1 MSILHMDSGLVGEV
15 SRGLAQTS
23 VSLQSTSHT
32 LTNAE
37 YRLADAWQGYSRD
50 QFLGEYQPLIRRL
63 AQLADDG
70 QALSQRLQREV
81 EEWEQVASQLGAGT
95 LVGMGGLLQT
105 SGGGVNHWLPD
116 NFPGWPTMLP
126 PLAIVSQLGG
136 WLDTWP
142 DWLKNQLSPFLPFLQ
157 PPALPAPEPVGEPT
171 GPTRLGELLND
182 SVVQE
187 PPPEPTK
194 EVGVESGGSTA
205 VPAPV
210 TPPTQPAPI
219 FNGYPVPIKSQGNL
233 GGNAA
238 CAPTSVSMIL
248 DYYHNQN
255 VQNQTAS
262 LQELLAM
269 LDKGDFTLGQ
279 GMSLNRIT
287 DELQDLGYSNV
298 SAQVNASQ
306 ADLQNHLQ
314 QGPVIATVMLDMKTS
329 QLTAAGSAVHAVVV
343 KGISGD
349 GQTVFINDPWTG
361 SEVLLPVADFAA
373 TWQRGSNGL
382 YVIRP

>member
-1 MSILHMDSGLVGEV
+1 MPVFHIITDVVYETKTALQET
-15 SRGLAQTS
+15 A

-126 PLAIVSQLGG
+126 PLAIVSQLGD

-157 PPALPAPEPVGEPT
+157 PPAPPALEPVGEPT

-182 SVVQE
+182 PVVQE
-187 PPPEPTK
+187 PLPEPTK
-194 EVGVESGGSTA
+194 EVGVETGESTA
-205 VPAPV
+205 VSTPV
-210 TPPTQPAPI
+210 TPPTQPVPVV
-219 FNGYPVPIKSQGNL
+219 NGYPVPVKSQGNL
-233 GGNAA
+233 GGSAA

-248 DYYHNQN
+248 DYYHNQDG
-255 VQNQTAS
+255 QNQTATP
-262 LQELLAM
+262 QELLTM
-269 LDKGDFTLGQ
+269 LDKGDFTQGK
-279 GMSLNRIT
+279 GMSLSRIT
-287 DELQDLGYSNV
+287 DELQDLGYANI
-298 SAQVNASQ
+298 SAQVDASQ
-306 ADLQNHLQ
+306 TDLQNHLQ
-314 QGPVIATVMLDMKTS
+314 QGPVIATVMLDMKTN
-329 QLTAAGSAVHAVVV
+329 QLTATGSVVHAVVV